1 MNCNFGFKL
10 EKKTDGTYTCVKDV
24 WDRTCPA
31 NEWRNNDG
39 ICERKTDHKKYC
51 EGQHKESAVSA
62 SCTKTFSDRS
72 EDVYFSKS
80 APCRFQ
86 FTPGHDNRCTYKQKG
101 MGLVEV
107 KYKKNADAF
116 AEKAKYDLDIQRK
129 TDLLNELKHIRFD
142 SSQYPFRAYDNYT
155 FTTSDLEQK
164 DTITIADRTQI
175 FRKDYP
181 GVWTP
186 GKCADG
192 ELKTFDEC
200 MPTWES
206 GTCKNKDGNIIARGG
221 STPYAEQRAKS
232 FCNQSR
238 HTWITG
244 RCQQDLE
251 TNARACWVTET
262 DCERETHTWT
272 PASCS
277 NQNLH
282 TESECLSRNTW
293 NPAYCSDG
301 SGRSQKNCK
310 PNTWTPAHCSDD
322 SGRDENEC
330 KSRGKWVEYT
340 SKYRDFTGWCL
351 KQSGEPDW
359 ESF

>member
-1 MNCNFGFKL
+1 M
-10 EKKTDGTYTCVKDV
+10 
-24 WDRTCPA
+24 
-31 NEWRNNDG
+31 
-39 ICERKTDHKKYC
+39 
-51 EGQHKESAVSA
+51 
-62 SCTKTFSDRS
+62 
-72 EDVYFSKS
+72 
-80 APCRFQ
+80 
-86 FTPGHDNRCTYKQKG
+86 
-101 MGLVEV
+101 
-107 KYKKNADAF
+107 
-116 AEKAKYDLDIQRK
+116 
-129 TDLLNELKHIRFD
+129 NELKHIRFD

-277 NQNLH
+277 TRICTQNL
-282 TESECLSRNTW
+282 N
-293 NPAYCSDG
+293 AYLETHGIPLTAPMVLGDHKRIVNRTHG
-301 SGRSQKNCK
+301 PPLTVPTTADVMKTNANRVANG
-310 PNTWTPAHCSDD
+310 
-322 SGRDENEC
+322 
-330 KSRGKWVEYT
+330 
-340 SKYRDFTGWCL
+340 
-351 KQSGEPDW
+351 
-359 ESF
+359 